1 MNRST
6 VSDSIAAIDTAKHTM
21 AEIITMCNG
30 NKESVRRYI
39 NKHGLPYKKFGDRL
53 CKYCHKPLDVQS
65 SNHVM
70 CGSDECRREHNRQ
83 LAAKRYERKISQEQK
98 KLNQLTKR
106 RCTFCNGRLPLGRY
120 FYHDKCYRD
129 WERSHNVEW
138 LEMM

>member
-39 NKHGLPYKKFGDRL
+39 NKHGLPYKKFGERR
-53 CKYCHKPLDVQS
+53 CQYCQRPLDVKS
-65 SNHVM
+65 SNHKM
-70 CGSDECRREHNRQ
+70 CGSPECRRKHARETAR
-83 LAAKRYERKISQEQK
+83 KRYERKAPKPK
-98 KLNQLTKR
+98 KLTWNRK
-106 RCTFCNGRLPLGRY
+106 CNFCGGRLPVGWYYNCPSCL
-120 FYHDKCYRD
+120 RD